1 MGRVN
6 RTAKRVRYCGAGIGL
21 VVMAWSLFAF
31 PLHLL
36 LAHGAETTC
45 PACCVSPDGVSLVQQ
60 EDRAQQGVASCSLC
74 AFFND
79 QLNHMADT
87 VGGSALPKYPFSEA
101 VFAFAAP
108 IPRRQINVS
117 CHPRAPP
124 VL

>member
-1 MGRVN
+1 MAGYSRIS
-6 RTAKRVRYCGAGIGL
+6 KRMRYCGAGIGL
-21 VVMAWSLFAF
+21 VVIAWSLFAF

-36 LAHGAETTC
+36 LAHCAGTTC
-45 PACCVSPDGVSLVQQ
+45 SACCVSLDGVSLTQQ
-60 EDRAQQGVASCSLC
+60 ENRVQQGVASCSLC

-87 VGGSALPKYPFSEA
+87 VGGSALPKCPFSEE

-108 IPRRQINVS
+108 IPRRQINVA